1 VCEGLQLIILEPEGD
16 KSEMNIDD
24 VKKYITDRA
33 DDQMNGMWLSKVK
46 SAERE
51 RDEILKWIDNIYETA
66 KHIRKGV
73 R

>member
-1 VCEGLQLIILEPEGD
+1 
-16 KSEMNIDD
+16 MNIDD